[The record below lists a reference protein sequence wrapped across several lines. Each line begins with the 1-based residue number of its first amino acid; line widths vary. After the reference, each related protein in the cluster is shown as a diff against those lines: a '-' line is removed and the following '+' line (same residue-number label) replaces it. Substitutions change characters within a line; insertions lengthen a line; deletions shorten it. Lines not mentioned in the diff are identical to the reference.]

1 MVARKTHERQI
12 EIIEGG
18 LSRENEV
25 KPEIAERDLKQSKE
39 LREAY
44 RKGEN
49 ARAPAAD
56 DATSGDRPE
65 IRGLNQE
72 SSHNKPR
79 ADD

>member
-1 MVARKTHERQI
+1 MVGRKTHERQI

-18 LSRENEV
+18 LNPKDEV
-25 KPEIAERDLKQSKE
+25 KPDVAERDLKQSKE

-44 RKGEN
+44 RKGGN
-49 ARAPAAD
+49 LRAPEAD
-56 DATSGDRPE
+56 EATSGDRPDV
-65 IRGLNQE
+65 RGLNQE